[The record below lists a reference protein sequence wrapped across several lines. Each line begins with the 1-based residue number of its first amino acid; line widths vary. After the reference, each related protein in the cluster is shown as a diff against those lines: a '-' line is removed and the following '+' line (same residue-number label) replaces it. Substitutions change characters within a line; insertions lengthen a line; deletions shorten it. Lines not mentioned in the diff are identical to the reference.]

1 MNSINWKV
9 IAQEGEARAGILQT
23 RRSTIETPVFMPVG
37 TQGTVK
43 GVRFEWLE
51 DEMDARI
58 ILGNTYHLFL
68 RPGADLIRKFGG
80 LHQYTT
86 WNRSFL
92 TDSGGFQVFSLT
104 DLRKLTEEGVE
115 FRSHLDGDKKFL
127 SPEISMEI
135 QAALG
140 SEIVM
145 VFDECPPGDA
155 GFEATRKS
163 LEMTARWALRSK
175 NRFDELQNEGMDT
188 GFVAAAT
195 FDALEKI
202 GDGVQSS
209 ADDTKSTADDTKST
223 ADDTQSIAHRVRN
236 TTDDTQ
242 SIADRIPHPEDDVK
256 STADDTSNI
265 IYRGKSTTDDAEST
279 ADDAKRSAGGDLRRV
294 IELSGRQALFGII
307 QGAGHLNLRKESL
320 ERTVEIGFD
329 GYAIGGLSVGE
340 EKSVMYE
347 VLEYLA
353 PQMPKDAP
361 RYLMGVGT
369 PEDLIEAVYRG
380 VDMFDCVMPTRNG
393 RTGSVFTSSGKINI
407 RNAKFADDNAPLD
420 ENCPCSVCRRYSR
433 AYLRHLY
440 QAKEMLA
447 ATLLSH
453 HNLAF
458 FLDLMRQIRQSIKS
472 GSFSQFRRTFLDKI
486 GSGAPEDV

>member
-1 MNSINWKV
+1 MTKPIDWKV
-9 IAQEGEARAGILQT
+9 TARDGEARTGILRT
-23 RRSTIETPVFMPVG
+23 RRSIIETPVFMPVG

-68 RPGADLIRKFGG
+68 RPGAEIIRKLGG
-80 LHQYTT
+80 LHKFTT
-86 WNRSFL
+86 WSRSLL

-140 SEIVM
+140 AEIVM

-155 GFEATRKS
+155 GVEATGKS
-163 LEMTARWALRSK
+163 LEMTARWAARSK
-175 NRFDELQNEGMDT
+175 SRFNVLQESGQDT
-188 GFVAAAT
+188 GFK
-195 FDALEKI
+195 E
-202 GDGVQSS
+202 
-209 ADDTKSTADDTKST
+209 
-223 ADDTQSIAHRVRN
+223 
-236 TTDDTQ
+236 
-242 SIADRIPHPEDDVK
+242 
-256 STADDTSNI
+256 
-265 IYRGKSTTDDAEST
+265 
-279 ADDAKRSAGGDLRRV
+279 AGN
-294 IELSGRQALFGII
+294 LSGQQALFGII

-320 ERTVEIGFD
+320 DRTTEIGFD

-340 EKSVMYE
+340 EKSVMYDVIE
-347 VLEYLA
+347 FLA
-353 PQMPKDAP
+353 PQMPMDAP

-369 PEDLIEAVYRG
+369 PEDLIEAVRRG

-393 RTGSVFTSSGKINI
+393 RTGGAFTSAGKINI
-407 RNAKFADDNAPLD
+407 RNAKYATDENPLD
-420 ENCPCSVCRRYSR
+420 AECACSVCRRYSK

-447 ATLLSH
+447 ATLISH

-458 FLDLMRQIRQSIKS
+458 FLDLMRRVRQAINS
-472 GSFSQFRRTFLDKI
+472 GNFKEFRRTFLDKI
-486 GSGAPEDV
+486 KENESADKTAGV